1 MNQYPGFGHQ
11 YPYNS
16 PMYSGANMSQHT
28 FMPYQPYSGHM
39 MSMPMS
45 SMETPFMPSN
55 CISQAEVN
63 LLLTFRNLWE
73 EHISWTR
80 MAIEALVLNQPNTN
94 ETVARLL
101 RNADDMGNA
110 LQTIYGPTV
119 GSIFRD
125 LIRNHLTVAADLV
138 KAAIEGDK
146 AKFAELD
153 KKWTENGIAISRFLS
168 RINPYIEFEE
178 FQNMFLQHLEQTKSE
193 ATLIIQKEYN
203 KGIALYDE
211 MQQHM
216 REIADYMTEAIVQ
229 QFPHMFM

>member
-11 YPYNS
+11 YPYIS
-16 PMYSGANMSQHT
+16 PMYSGANVSQHA
-28 FMPYQPYSGHM
+28 FMPYQPYSGQM

-45 SMETPFMPSN
+45 PMQTPFMPDD

-80 MAIEALVLNQPNTN
+80 MAILALVLNQPNTN

-101 RNADDMGNA
+101 RNAEDMGKA
-110 LQTIYGPTV
+110 LETIYGPRV

-125 LIRNHLTVAADLV
+125 LIRNHLMVAADLV
-138 KAAIEGDK
+138 KAAIAGDQ

-153 KKWTENGIAISRFLS
+153 KKWTDNGIAIARFLS
-168 RINPYIEFEE
+168 KINTYIEFEE
-178 FQNMFLQHLEQTKSE
+178 FRDMFLQHLEQTKNEAIYLIQQDYMVRHIRDISDYIAE
-193 ATLIIQKEYN
+193 AT
-203 KGIALYDE
+203 AL
-211 MQQHM
+211 
-216 REIADYMTEAIVQ
+216 
-229 QFPHMFM
+229 QFPHM